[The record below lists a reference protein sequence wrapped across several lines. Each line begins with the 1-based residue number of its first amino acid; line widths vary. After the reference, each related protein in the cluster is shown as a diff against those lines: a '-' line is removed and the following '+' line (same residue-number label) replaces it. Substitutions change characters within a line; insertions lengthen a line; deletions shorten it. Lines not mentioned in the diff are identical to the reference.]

1 MPPMAG
7 LQLIAPIVSMLWV
20 SSSVRAP
27 ARAEA
32 SAASVPAWP
41 PPTTITSCRKEA
53 LALMAVIIA
62 RCAEPHQVWRGK
74 VGTLPANPS
83 SAPGEARA
91 TRGARL
97 DWNRGWPRVN
107 RGSEGA
113 GCRGT
118 SGPVF
123 LALGPIGLIRRRH
136 PTKAEQGGSGSLP
149 PGVDIGLSA
158 ERRVLT
164 LAVTRV

>member
-41 PPTTITSCRKEA
+41 PPTTITSYRKKPF
-53 LALMAVIIA
+53 ALMAVIIA

-74 VGTLPANPS
+74 VGTLPAYPS
-83 SAPGEARA
+83 SAPGEASA

-107 RGSEGA
+107 RGSEG
-113 GCRGT
+113 GGWRGT

-123 LALGPIGLIRRRH
+123 LALGPLGLVRRR
-136 PTKAEQGGSGSLP
+136 PPAEAEPGGAGSS
-149 PGVDIGLSA
+149 SA
-158 ERRVLT
+158 
-164 LAVTRV
+164 